1 MEITDPNYA
10 TLEGLHVGLTVEEAR
25 APGYPLSRELG
36 FGGGL
41 MGNML
46 DVTVENGVVTKLRG
60 TFSIGR
66 YIGKFWEM

>member
-1 MEITDPNYA
+1 MD
-10 TLEGLHVGLTVEEAR
+10 LTVGEAQ
-25 APGYPLSRELG
+25 ALGYPLSRELG

-41 MGNML
+41 TGNML

-60 TFSIGR
+60 TFGIGR